1 MLNLVKTDVFFQNYR
16 IEYIQEALYEVHFH
30 LYILSS
36 KYRHRPSDSYLMVL
50 QNLSIKILSKALPFP
65 SIETK
70 TPLLNNTFVKSLDV
84 NWLPWSVLKISGFSF
99 LSSAVFN
106 ALKQKSV
113 VKVFDI
119 SHDTIKRENQSTT
132 APHGR
137 PR

>member
-1 MLNLVKTDVFFQNYR
+1 
-16 IEYIQEALYEVHFH
+16 
-30 LYILSS
+30 
-36 KYRHRPSDSYLMVL
+36 MVL